1 MVSRDV
7 ILTHA
12 ELDAAVR
19 SLFAV
24 GGIYCEL
31 AGVVEADNR
40 LRCTGEPT
48 GEVMPWRTE

>member
-1 MVSRDV
+1 MGRVGRS
-7 ILTHA
+7 LSHA

-40 LRCTGEPT
+40 PRCTGEPT
-48 GEVMPWRTE
+48 GEVMPWRAE

>member
-1 MVSRDV
+1 MGRVGRS
-7 ILTHA
+7 LSHA

-31 AGVVEADNR
+31 AGIVEADNR
-40 LRCTGEPT
+40 PRCVG
-48 GEVMPWRTE
+48 